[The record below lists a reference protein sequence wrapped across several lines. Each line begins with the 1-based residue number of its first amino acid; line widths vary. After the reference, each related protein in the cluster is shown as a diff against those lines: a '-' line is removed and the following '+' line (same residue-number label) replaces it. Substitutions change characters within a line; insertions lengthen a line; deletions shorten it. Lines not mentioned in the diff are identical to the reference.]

1 MPLPKAIPAPVMEGE
16 ALVYSTDA
24 PDPSIF
30 LQLPTWMQEKIAS
43 RIVDAPKAAP
53 KPAAAPAA
61 LASDFADD
69 DLAF

>member
-1 MPLPKAIPAPVMEGE
+1 MEGE

-24 PDPSIF
+24 PDPAIF
-30 LQLPTWMQEKIAS
+30 LQLPTWMQDKIAA

-53 KPAAAPAA
+53 KPTAAPAA
-61 LASDFADD
+61 PASDFADD

>member
-1 MPLPKAIPAPVMEGE
+1 MPKAIPAPVMEGE

-24 PDPSIF
+24 PDPAIF
-30 LQLPTWMQEKIAS
+30 AKLPNWMQEKIQN

-53 KPAAAPAA
+53 KAAAA
-61 LASDFADD
+61 LASDFVDD